1 VALASEIVRIE
12 NADPADASSP
22 AELDRANLARA
33 FALTAAEALDAE
45 AFGKRLLGSC
55 SPAAIGPPSSPTGWP
70 SSARAGK
77 VEGHRPG
84 RGAWQGGPVLGGER
98 RRGLGGETL

>member
-1 VALASEIVRIE
+1 MALASEIVSIE
-12 NADPADASSP
+12 NVDPADASSP
-22 AELDRANLARA
+22 AEFDRANRVRV

-45 AFGKRLLGSC
+45 VFGKRLGSC

-77 VEGHRPG
+77 VEGRRPG